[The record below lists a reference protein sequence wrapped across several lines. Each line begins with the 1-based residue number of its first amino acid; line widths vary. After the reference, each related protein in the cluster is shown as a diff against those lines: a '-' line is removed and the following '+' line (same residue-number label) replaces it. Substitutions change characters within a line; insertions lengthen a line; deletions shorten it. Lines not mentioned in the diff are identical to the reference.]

1 MSRHR
6 KKQRKSFAWPILVFG
21 GILLIVAGFLF
32 ANKARGSKVE
42 SVTQDGRGT
51 AAIVVDQQKIDYG
64 YVTFGNNKTFK
75 IKVTNNGDGALRF
88 QDKPYIEVLEGC

>member
-6 KKQRKSFAWPILVFG
+6 KKQRKSFAWPILAFG
-21 GILLIVAGFLF
+21 GILLILAAFFF
-32 ANKARGSKVE
+32 ANKPRGGNNA

-75 IKVTNNGDGALRF
+75 IKVTNNGDGVLRF